1 MYDRSVPFRALALDY
16 DGTIAR
22 NGVLDDEVRRAI
34 AEVRAAGIPV
44 LIVTGRI
51 VSDLRGVAGDLDFI
65 DAVVGENGAVLSLP
79 GNGRSEMLTAAASPA
94 LVGDLRAARVPV
106 SVGQC
111 VIESDAV
118 LAPRLQE
125 SIQRVKAP
133 YALTFNGT
141 RVMALPSGVTK
152 ASGLTVALRALR
164 LSPQD
169 AIAIGDAE
177 NDYDLLEVAGLGV
190 AVSWGIEALRARAD
204 EIIEGEGP
212 GAVAAYIRRAAQSI
226 LILHPR

>member
-1 MYDRSVPFRALALDY
+1 MPFRALALDY

-22 NGVLDDEVRRAI
+22 NGVLDDEVRHAI

-152 ASGLTVALRALR
+152 ASGLIVALRALR
-164 LSPQD
+164 LSPNSCRVRSRPSLSRMFGNYRCTSDRSVRKCRNSGQRGCSMRILC
-169 AIAIGDAE
+169 A
-177 NDYDLLEVAGLGV
+177 
-190 AVSWGIEALRARAD
+190 AR
-204 EIIEGEGP
+204 
-212 GAVAAYIRRAAQSI
+212 RM
-226 LILHPR
+226 